1 MESFALN
8 TISGDHASSARPKIF
23 AIAALVAFAL
33 VLAAILAFA
42 FARGER
48 STDDA
53 YVTGHLHT
61 ISARVNGTVEAVLV
75 DDNQFVHAG
84 QVLVQLDTRD
94 FDVQVALERSR
105 VEAARAEQ
113 DRASAQIRQAE
124 ASLVAANADAKKSD
138 LDYARAHE
146 LTSETPRGLSQ
157 QEFDA
162 ADAARASA
170 HARVRE
176 ATAQIESANSALL
189 VARAQESQGNANLRD
204 ASLQLLY
211 TNVIAP
217 TDGYVGKK
225 TVETGQRITPGEPLL
240 TVVEPDVWVV
250 ANFRETQLRHVKV
263 GDPVDLRIDAVPDV
277 VFRGRVDSFA
287 PATGSQFA
295 LLPPDNATG
304 NFTKVVQ
311 RVPVKIRFD
320 GLSYLQYR
328 VSPGLSVTATLASQG
343 EHK

>member
-1 MESFALN
+1 LN
-8 TISGDHASSARPKIF
+8 TISGDHASSARSKIL

-61 ISARVNGTVEAVLV
+61 ISARVNGTVEAVLI
-75 DDNQFVHAG
+75 DDNEYVRAG
-84 QVLVQLDTRD
+84 QVLVRLDRRD

-105 VEAARAEQ
+105 IAESKADQ
-113 DRASAQIRQAE
+113 DRASAQIKQAE
-124 ASLVAANADAKKSD
+124 ASLAAANADAKKSE
-138 LDYARAHE
+138 LDYSRARE
-146 LTSETPRGLSQ
+146 LTSESPRGISQ

-162 ADAARASA
+162 ADAARSSA
-170 HARVRE
+170 YARVRE
-176 ATAQIESANSALL
+176 ATAQIEAAQSALL
-189 VARAQESQGNANLRD
+189 AARAQESQGNANLHN
-204 ASLQLLY
+204 ASLQLEY

-225 TVETGQRITPGEPLL
+225 TVETGQRIVPGEALL

-250 ANFRETQLRHVKV
+250 ANFRETQLRHVNV

-277 VFRGRVDSFA
+277 VFRGHVDSFA

-311 RVPVKIRFD
+311 RVPVKIRFN
-320 GLSYLQYR
+320 GLGYLRYR
-328 VSPGLSVTATLASQG
+328 VAPGLSVTATLLKEG
-343 EHK
+343 EKK